1 MPQQPPTLE
10 AAQIHALAK
19 SVNEISKEVCPTSTF
34 TARRKVPIDGMEM
47 ELQIVPGSL
56 AGDMARQNPAFL
68 GNKLKECW
76 QAGDGTTVREM
87 LVPVEPM
94 QEASSPPKPTPIP
107 TPTPLAG
114 VTLPPGGATSASSS
128 EADTGDVRMA
138 VPGLFD

>member
-1 MPQQPPTLE
+1 
-10 AAQIHALAK
+10 
-19 SVNEISKEVCPTSTF
+19 
-34 TARRKVPIDGMEM
+34 M

-94 QEASSPPKPTPIP
+94 QEASSPPKPTPKP
-107 TPTPLAG
+107 TPSPSAG
-114 VTLPPGGATSASSS
+114 VALPLGGATEASNSARRLR
-128 EADTGDVRMA
+128 AT
-138 VPGLFD
+138 